1 MTTYNIVKAAKM
13 IWYDNG
19 IIDKYVSE
27 ESKVDLLLRW
37 IKKLDQKYVASINE
51 FLGNLSE
58 EDLNALCC
66 GIIVED
72 EAINI
77 AGDVENDFLDHI
89 YSGSYEHEIKKEIKC
104 RSDFEKYWDEKYPNL
119 KCQTLPNGNYS
130 GWNKQALW
138 EVWQH
143 QEKKIDGAYAQCICY
158 G

>member
-66 GIIVED
+66 GSID
-72 EAINI
+72 EANKI
-77 AGDVENDFLDHI
+77 GFDVENNFLDRI
-89 YSGSYEHEIKKEIKC
+89 FMGSYEREIKKEIDS
-104 RSDFEKYWDEKYPNL
+104 RNNFEKYWDEKYPN
-119 KCQTLPNGNYS
+119 KICRALPNGNYS

-143 QEKKIDGAYAQCICY
+143 QEKKIDGAHAQCICY